1 MKSKMIEDKLFLY
14 LSESKFKLLNL
25 KYCQLFN
32 TNKIKNINM
41 NNYKS
46 LIVFFLFLT
55 GFLNSG
61 CGNTGSTDSLDWHT
75 NLEEAIQIAQAENK
89 TILVNFT
96 GSDWCQWCKKL
107 SAEVFTQ
114 SDFEKYA
121 NENLVLVRLDF
132 PRAIEQTVETKMYN
146 NNLAQRFGVR
156 GFPTIILL
164 NSSGNLINT
173 TGYQP
178 GGGAAYVQHLR
189 SLIGS

>member
-1 MKSKMIEDKLFLY
+1 M
-14 LSESKFKLLNL
+14 
-25 KYCQLFN
+25 
-32 TNKIKNINM
+32 NI
-41 NNYKS
+41 YKS
-46 LIVFFLFLT
+46 MIIVFLLFT
-55 GFLNSG
+55 GFFNYV
-61 CGNTGSTDSLDWHT
+61 CGNTGSSDSLNWHT
-75 NLEEAIQIAQAENK
+75 NLEEAIQIAQEEHK

-121 NENLVLVRLDF
+121 NENLVLVKLDF
-132 PRAIEQTVETKMYN
+132 PRSIEQTVETKMYN
-146 NNLAQRFGVR
+146 NNLAQRYGVR

-178 GGGAAYVQHLR
+178 GGAASYVQHLR